1 MRRVLVFAVAFIALS
16 LGSLTLAAAG
26 GGCHV
31 PAGTTE
37 GKGTDVKVA
46 NCSFGPTI
54 LHAPIGATV
63 TWYNGDYLPH
73 AINGLGW
80 DATVPGAVANPGTN
94 ASHAFAVAGIYPYMC
109 YVHPGMAGIV
119 VVGDVAFNPNA
130 DGGLT
135 TPPVAN
141 VPAAPIAAVASKAP
155 TPSVA
160 TAATAVE
167 MPIVIALTFA
177 AGAAGY
183 AFASIR
189 RYRWLDGALGI
200 RRRHGVHAR

>member
-130 DGGLT
+130 DGAMT
-135 TPPVAN
+135 TPSVAN
-141 VPAAPIAAVASKAP
+141 VAAPIASAAPTAPAAVAASSSIEP
-155 TPSVA
+155 A
-160 TAATAVE
+160 TA
-167 MPIVIALTFA
+167 IVLTLAAAL
-177 AGAAGY
+177 AGY
-183 AFASIR
+183 AFASLR
-189 RYRWLDGALGI
+189 RYRWPDGALGI
-200 RRRHGVHAR
+200 RRRHGVHPR

>member
-1 MRRVLVFAVAFIALS
+1 MRRSIVFAVAFIALS
-16 LGSLTLAAAG
+16 LGSLSFAAAG
-26 GGCHV
+26 GGCM
-31 PAGTTE
+31 PPSGTTE
-37 GKGTDVKVA
+37 SKGVEVKVA
-46 NCSFGPTI
+46 NCSFIPTI
-54 LHAPIGATV
+54 IHAPVGAKV
-63 TWYNGDYLPH
+63 TWFNGDYLPH

-80 DATVPGAVANPGTN
+80 NASVPGMPTNPGTN
-94 ASHAFAVAGIYPYMC
+94 VSQTFSQPGIYPYMC

-119 VVGDVAFNPNA
+119 VVGDVALNPNA

-141 VPAAPIAAVASKAP
+141 VPAAPIAAAASKAL

-167 MPIVIALTFA
+167 MPIVIALIFA

-183 AFASIR
+183 VFASLR

>member
-1 MRRVLVFAVAFIALS
+1 MRRSIVFAVAFVALS
-16 LGSLTLAAAG
+16 LGSLSFAAAG
-26 GGCHV
+26 GGCM
-31 PAGTTE
+31 PPSGTTE
-37 GKGTDVKVA
+37 GKGWNA
-46 NCSFGPTI
+46 S
-54 LHAPIGATV
+54 
-63 TWYNGDYLPH
+63 
-73 AINGLGW
+73 
-80 DATVPGAVANPGTN
+80 VPGMPTNPGTN
-94 ASHAFAVAGIYPYMC
+94 VSQTFSQPGIYPYMC

-119 VVGDVAFNPNA
+119 VVGDVALNPNA

-141 VPAAPIAAVASKAP
+141 VPAAPIAAAASKAL

-167 MPIVIALTFA
+167 MPIVIALIFA

-183 AFASIR
+183 VFASLR